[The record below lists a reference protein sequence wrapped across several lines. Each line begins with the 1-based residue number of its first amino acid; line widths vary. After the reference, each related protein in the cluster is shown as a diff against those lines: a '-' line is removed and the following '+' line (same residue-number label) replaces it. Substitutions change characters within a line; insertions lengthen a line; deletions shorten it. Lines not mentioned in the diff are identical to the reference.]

1 MESVL
6 QSEVKS
12 LGYPRAAL
20 FAFGVSILAYNVL
33 AVLQSAVEAEHR
45 LQDSTVQI
53 SSYYIADEVKFNY
66 GGMMIAL
73 PEPTWQPHE
82 SQSASELSRTLLELA
97 ANVRV
102 ARLRKHPRKSK
113 KKYVPGEVAR
123 RHVSTARVLRGQE
136 QT

>member
-1 MESVL
+1 
-6 QSEVKS
+6 VKS
-12 LGYPRAAL
+12 LGYPCAAL
-20 FAFGVSILAYNVL
+20 FAFGVSVLAYNVL

-45 LQDSTVQI
+45 LEDSNVQV

-73 PEPTWQPHE
+73 PEPMWQKHE
-82 SQSASELSRTLLELA
+82 SQSAPGLSRTLLGLA
-97 ANVRV
+97 ANVKV

-113 KKYVPGEVAR
+113 KKTKKEYVPGEVAR
-123 RHVSTARVLRGQE
+123 RHVATARVLRGQE